1 MTDKGA
7 VVALGE
13 NVEGFPRTPA
23 HQRGRHDA
31 EGGRQARLQKV
42 LEFSKAT
49 KRITLSHL
57 RTYEEAKRA
66 EVAAEK
72 AEKRAAAD
80 ATKSTVKK
88 INASVEKTTLGDI
101 AGLAALE
108 ERHGGCRGEERQERC
123 RRREGR
129 GVIPVRRDGAAVRR

>member
-1 MTDKGA
+1 MI
-7 VVALGE
+7 
-13 NVEGFPRTPA
+13 
-23 HQRGRHDA
+23 
-31 EGGRQARLQKV
+31 
-42 LEFSKAT
+42 EFSKAT
-49 KRITLSHL
+49 KRITLSHV

-101 AGLAALE
+101 AGLAALKSAME
-108 ERHGGCRGEERQERC
+108 
-123 RRREGR
+123 
-129 GVIPVRRDGAAVRR
+129 AAVAKSAKKAAAKKEDEE